1 MKTAGVGGILKMAVI
16 WVTLF
21 VAGGS
26 AFYTIHT
33 EPGFMEAL
41 PSYPWFSLFGAG
53 VPSAMANLFS
63 LIVGMLCTQTY
74 IQALFSASNPD
85 TAAAGAFSAALVTI
99 PVGLPCAMIGMYMH
113 VTRPDV
119 APILVLP
126 TFLLEHQSSL
136 IGGIAMGG
144 IILSLIGSIAG
155 LSLGIGTMLSRDIF
169 AKLFRVTSDAASLR
183 LTRFV
188 VLGVIL
194 CASAIS
200 ILNEGSQ
207 ILFWNYLSMA
217 LRGGGIFLPFTLA
230 IIKPHAVSPSWA
242 VASMVFSTA
251 AAIIAAVMKAPIH
264 PLFIGLAV
272 SLVILIIGYL
282 RTIHKQQ

>member
-1 MKTAGVGGILKMAVI
+1 
-16 WVTLF
+16 
-21 VAGGS
+21 
-26 AFYTIHT
+26 
-33 EPGFMEAL
+33 
-41 PSYPWFSLFGAG
+41 
-53 VPSAMANLFS
+53 
-63 LIVGMLCTQTY
+63 
-74 IQALFSASNPD
+74 
-85 TAAAGAFSAALVTI
+85 
-99 PVGLPCAMIGMYMH
+99 MIGMYMH
-113 VTRPDV
+113 VARPDV

-282 RTIHKQQ
+282 RTTHKQQ